1 MKQYKQ
7 ASDIK
12 VGVVGYGG
20 AFNMG
25 RSHLREMQLAG
36 MVPRAVVEID
46 PQRLQVAEQDFPG
59 IEKYASIE
67 AMLEGSQVDLAT
79 IITPH
84 NSHAP
89 LALACLKAGRHV
101 VCEKPMAITTQECD
115 DMIAAARKSDVM
127 LSAYHNRHWDG
138 GIMRAVEEIRKNHLI
153 GEIYRIDAHM
163 GGYGQPGDWWRSSR
177 TISGG
182 ILYDWGVHLLEYS
195 FQLIDSE
202 LAEVSG
208 YAKSGFWAHKT
219 AWKHDAIEDESAAI
233 LRFKNGAWLNL
244 SMTHLDSNPRPTWI
258 EVFGT
263 EGAYSWTGDDY
274 TVIKHTGGVVR
285 TEKGKNP
292 KAEGQRYY
300 ENIAAHLTRGETLVI
315 SAEWSRRPIHAI
327 DLAVQSAKQGKA
339 LPAKYA

>member
-1 MKQYKQ
+1 MKLYKQ

-12 VGVVGYGG
+12 VAVVGYGG

-25 RSHLREMQLAG
+25 RTHLREMQAAG
-36 MVPRAVVEID
+36 MIPCAVVEID
-46 PQRLQVAEQDFPG
+46 PARLQIAEQDFPG
-59 IEKYASIE
+59 IERYASIGE
-67 AMLEGSQVDLAT
+67 MLKNSRADLVT

-89 LALACLKAGRHV
+89 LALECLNAGRHV
-101 VCEKPMAITTQECD
+101 ICEKPMAITTQECD
-115 DMIAAARKSDVM
+115 AMIAAAKSNDAM

-138 GIMRAVEEIRKNHLI
+138 GIMRAVDEIRNKRVI
-153 GEIYRIDAHM
+153 GDIYRIDAHM

-195 FQLIDSE
+195 FQLIDTD
-202 LAEVSG
+202 LTEVSG
-208 YAKSGFWAHKT
+208 YAKSGYWAHKT

-233 LRFKNGAWLNL
+233 LRFKDGAWLNL
-244 SMTHLDSNPRPTWI
+244 TMTHLDSNPRPSWM

-274 TVIKHTGGVVR
+274 TVIKHSDGIAR
-285 TEKGKNP
+285 SEKGRNP
-292 KAEGQRYY
+292 KGQGERYY
-300 ENIAAHLTRGETLVI
+300 ENIAAHLTKGEKLVI

-327 DLAVQSAKQGKA
+327 DMAVQSAKQGRS
-339 LPAKYA
+339 LPAKYG